1 MAMKGKSSRSSIK
14 NNIMIAFILVILL
27 GGIALTGISQRVLHN
42 SLMNENIDTAK
53 IVQVTREFTVISTG
67 LTLAA
72 IIVSLFVAMVLSR
85 PIIRPLKKLTEGAA
99 EVAQGNLDTKIE
111 VESDDELGDLA
122 RDFNYMTMNL
132 TLKIE
137 ELRETTAAKERIES
151 ELNVARRIQM
161 SLLNKIFPP
170 FPNRREFEL
179 FALIE
184 PAREVGGDFYDFF
197 LLDDDRLCF
206 IIGDVSDKG
215 VPASL
220 FMVVTKTLLKVAASR
235 DGATPDKILTEVNS
249 ELSHSNENAM
259 FATIFCGILNTRTG
273 EVLYANGGHNPPVLV
288 RKDGGA
294 EYTEQTGD
302 IVVGVIEGAA
312 FKMQRLQLEPGE
324 TLFCYTDGVT
334 EANNLKGEMF
344 SEEKLQGILAK
355 TDVNGVRKMVASVM
369 EEVVF
374 FSADAVQSDDIAI
387 LALNYKGHA

>member
-1 MAMKGKSSRSSIK
+1 MVMKGKSSRSSIK